1 MTCGRVD
8 AQKKKSIFFS
18 KWGFEVEHFR
28 CQNQTFPHLWTFPQY
43 CVDAGFQKKNRK
55 IFQNGDLRRALNIA
69 DYNCECNA

>member
-28 CQNQTFPHLWTFPQY
+28 CQNQTFPHLWTFPQS

-55 IFQNGDLRRALNIA
+55 IFQNGDLRRLLICLR
-69 DYNCECNA
+69 DI